1 MVKIYNWEYFLFD
14 VELFVEYSCVGLF
27 VFFIFNILD
36 VNDDKIMLKKDDFEF
51 KFFKDM
57 LK

>member
-1 MVKIYNWEYFLFD
+1 MFIFSILIWIS

-51 KFFKDM
+51 KFFKDT